1 MSTDPVRR
9 SESNPMATSGPG
21 PHLPIG
27 QCAALASLLEVMAP
41 KPGNVHR
48 GADFEDL
55 YLQDFAMS
63 GVRIAP
69 AMERAAEI
77 GVGQA
82 VFQAIRDTR
91 TLVNTNTNLGIVL
104 LIAPLAAV
112 PREVP
117 LAGGISEVLRDLD
130 SQDARLVYEAI
141 QLASSGALGEVPEMD
156 VSGTPPPDLLT
167 AMQLAR
173 DRDLIAR
180 QYVEDFS
187 IVLQQV
193 GPWILQPVRQGFS
206 LTQSIVHAF
215 LTLMAS
221 YPDSLIARKG
231 GPREAQEASDRAAEV
246 LEQGGPGDEP
256 YHEALGELDFWL
268 RSAGSR
274 RNPGTSADLIAAGL
288 FALLRDGQLVPP
300 FR

>member
-1 MSTDPVRR
+1 MPVDPASR
-9 SESNPMATSGPG
+9 SESNPISSSGTG
-21 PHLPIG
+21 PYLPTG
-27 QCAALASLLEVMAP
+27 ECAALASLLEVMAP

-55 YLQDFAMS
+55 YLQDFAAS
-63 GVRIAP
+63 ALRIAP
-69 AMERAAEI
+69 AMEQAGEI
-77 GVGQA
+77 GVGPA
-82 VFQAIRDTR
+82 IFQAIRDTR

-112 PREVP
+112 PRQLP
-117 LAGGISEVLRDLD
+117 LATGIREVLRRLN
-130 SQDARLVYEAI
+130 SEDARLVYDAI
-141 QLASSGALGEVPEMD
+141 RLASSGALGEVPEMD
-156 VSGTPPPDLLT
+156 VAGSPPTDLIE
-167 AMQLAR
+167 AMRLAR

-187 IVLQQV
+187 LVLQHV
-193 GPWILQPVRQGFS
+193 GPWILEPVCQGFS

-215 LTLMAS
+215 LTLMAHH
-221 YPDSLIARKG
+221 PDSLIARKG
-231 GPREAQEASDRAAEV
+231 GRREAQEASDRAAEV
-246 LEQGGPGDEP
+246 LEQGEPGEES
-256 YHEALGELDFWL
+256 YHEALAELDFWL

-288 FALLRDGQLVPP
+288 FSLLRDGLLTPP